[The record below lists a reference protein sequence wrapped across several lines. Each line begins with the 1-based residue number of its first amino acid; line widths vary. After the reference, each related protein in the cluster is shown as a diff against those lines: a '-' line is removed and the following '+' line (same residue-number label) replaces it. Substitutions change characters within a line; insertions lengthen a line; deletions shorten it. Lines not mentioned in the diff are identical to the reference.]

1 MEVTCSK
8 SDIKER
14 LYQQFARIG
23 KCLSSDKRLEIMD
36 ILSNGPKSVDSLAT
50 QTGMSV
56 ANVSR
61 HLQILLEAKLVKFHK
76 KGTFVIYNISDSSVT
91 QFLSSLWNICE
102 DRLAD
107 IKLIKDELEEQY
119 EGVRNISK
127 NELMLRMKQ
136 DNLVLIDLRPVE
148 EYETSHIPG
157 AISVPLEQLEVYL
170 QTLNKGVELA
180 AYCRGPF
187 CSIASQAVNYIQEQG
202 FRAYRIEEGV
212 HEWNAYESPI
222 SAKANQ

>member
-1 MEVTCSK
+1 MEIRCPE

-36 ILSNGPKSVDSLAT
+36 LLSNGPKSVESLAV

-61 HLQILLEAKLVKFHK
+61 HLQILLEAKLVRFQK
-76 KGTFVIYNISDSSVT
+76 KGTFVIYSISDSSVT
-91 QFLSSLWNICE
+91 HFLSSLWNLCE

-107 IKLIKDELEEQY
+107 IKLIK
-119 EGVRNISK
+119 
-127 NELMLRMKQ
+127 NELKMQYAGVQTITKNDLLAKMKQ
-136 DNLVLIDLRPVE
+136 DNMVLIDLRPVE

-157 AISVPLEQLEVYL
+157 AISVPLEQLEEYL
-170 QTLNKGVELA
+170 KTLNKDVELA
-180 AYCRGPF
+180 AYCRGPY
-187 CSIASQAVNYIQEQG
+187 CSLVAQAVDYIQKQG
-202 FRAYRIEEGV
+202 FTAYRMEEGAQ
-212 HEWNAYESPI
+212 EWNAYAGE
-222 SAKANQ
+222 